1 LTEVSQEFDFLQTNS
16 WPFLRYNAVLGGGV
30 LANKSTQDRLRDY
43 AKMGAALRASE
54 LQAEINEIYRAF
66 PELKL
71 KKKGASGGASN
82 GASRA
87 AAEASAPA
95 KATKRRTAPKWSAA
109 ARRAVSQRMKKY
121 WAERRR
127 AG

>member
-1 LTEVSQEFDFLQTNS
+1 M
-16 WPFLRYNAVLGGGV
+16 AK
-30 LANKSTQDRLRDY
+30 KSTQNRLRDY

-71 KKKGASGGASN
+71 KKKSASGGASN

-87 AAEASAPA
+87 ADAAAPA

>member
-1 LTEVSQEFDFLQTNS
+1 M
-16 WPFLRYNAVLGGGV
+16 RYNAVLGGGV
-30 LANKSTQDRLRDY
+30 LANKSTQNRLRDY

-71 KKKGASGGASN
+71 KKKSASGGASN

-87 AAEASAPA
+87 AEAPA
-95 KATKRRTAPKWSAA
+95 KGRAPGFPGAHLVAGAGFEPATF
-109 ARRAVSQRMKKY
+109 
-121 WAERRR
+121 
-127 AG
+127 GL